1 MSSSVDHRYQNEMS
15 DVSLSISEVVSECSY
30 LIKLHQKKK
39 ANPSDSTDQR
49 FLVRY
54 DEPGAVKSNCFRV
67 TFTKL
72 KLKSDRVRP
81 AFALSKH
88 FSSGGKN
95 VEALIFMENV
105 MLRV

>member
-1 MSSSVDHRYQNEMS
+1 MSSSVKHQRS

-30 LIKLHQKKK
+30 LKLHQNK
-39 ANPSDSTDQR
+39 AKPLR
-49 FLVRY
+49 FDRSACFLAR
-54 DEPGAVKSNCFRV
+54 DGEPGAVKSNCFTV
-67 TFTKL
+67 AFTKL
-72 KLKSDRVRP
+72 ELKSYQVRP
-81 AFALSKH
+81 AFALAKQ